1 MEKLFLGIDVGST
14 TLKAVLLTDSG
25 KVRHTLYQR
34 TKPTKVGKLACTGR
48 CSECGA
54 CSLGSLRN
62 AIDDFLDGAGV
73 TLDKIACTVV
83 TGSQITDETQ
93 RVLPFAFRISEV
105 TAHVAGAAHYHPEC
119 KAILD
124 VGGQDSKAMIYR
136 EDMQMWLSKMSGI
149 CAAGTGAFLD
159 SVAQK
164 LGISVEQMA
173 DMANYDSDLEFSSV
187 CAVLSATSIN
197 KFKSRVPIGDI
208 IGGACRA
215 QARTIMSGVGE
226 ILIGYKGDILFQ
238 GGVAYNKA
246 VAYYL
251 EEITGN
257 KIIVP
262 KFHSVMGALGAACIA
277 RSHADIS
284 RRIVKK
290 SVPFDRTKLKS
301 LAMRAS
307 GTRKEYFSNSGKDP
321 RPLVWRNLFF
331 PPEILNALDVKMLT
345 LETYAALFARNQKRI
360 KKSFDNAAYKGFSA
374 ETCSFLRVLE
384 GIDLPTPQFGVSTS
398 EPCQQGERIFRD
410 LAREYKFTDRFYS
423 LNTPAVHD
431 ALAVEQIADGL
442 EQAVTLMEKS
452 LGLKMDAGRLAEACE
467 LSNEARRYSSMA
479 NELRLS
485 SPPLIPGPLAI
496 YYSVIFSQL
505 WGKQELVDLQK
516 QFYSELLERRSE
528 VMGKMSIDD
537 THRTLWLHLPPFY
550 DTTLLDFIEYTCN
563 IPIVFEEV
571 NYTEWPE
578 LDPKDPYRSLARKL
592 LSVGFLD
599 PGRRVDLIRDLCQ
612 KAKINGAFLYNHG
625 FGRCSMADST
635 FIKHLREELNAC
647 KVPLIVLDGDCM
659 DSSIDPCSTITKIQ
673 AFSESMNMARYG
685 NILGRPGE
693 PNKLDKTID
702 RLLGR
707 IPNTDSA
714 PYDLAR
720 KALTKVREVTDK
732 VNAARKK

>member
-14 TLKAVLLTDSG
+14 TLKAVLLTESG
-25 KVRHTLYQR
+25 KVRHSLYQR
-34 TKPTKVGKLACTGR
+34 TKPTKVSKLVCTGR

-62 AIDDFLDGAGV
+62 AIDDFLDGAGT
-73 TLDKIACTVV
+73 TLDRISCTVV
-83 TGSQITDETQ
+83 TGSQITDETE

-105 TAHVAGAAHYHPEC
+105 TAHVAGASHYHPDC

-124 VGGQDSKAMIYR
+124 VGGQDSKAMIFR
-136 EDMQMWLSKMSGI
+136 EDMNMWLSKMSGI

-164 LGISVEQMA
+164 LGVSIEEMA
-173 DMANYDSDLEFSSV
+173 DDANYDSDLEFSSV

-262 KFHSVMGALGAACIA
+262 KFHSVMGALGAACVA
-277 RSHADIS
+277 RQHNSIH
-284 RRIVKK
+284 RRIERKH
-290 SVPFDRTKLKS
+290 VPFDRTKLKS
-301 LAMRAS
+301 LSMRADS
-307 GTRKEYFSNSGKDP
+307 TRREYIVKSNKKDD

-331 PPEILNALDVKMLT
+331 PPEILNALDVRMLT
-345 LETYAALFARNQKRI
+345 LETYAALFARKQKRI
-360 KKSFDNAAYKGFSA
+360 KKAFDSAAYKGFSA

-384 GIDLPTPQFGVSTS
+384 GIELPPPAFGVSTS

-410 LAREYKFTDRFYS
+410 LSREYNFTDRFYS
-423 LNTPAVHD
+423 LNTPATHD
-431 ALAVEQIADGL
+431 DLAVEQIAEGL
-442 EQAVTLMEKS
+442 EQSVHLMEKA
-452 LGLKMDAGRLAEACE
+452 LGTKLDMQRLADACE
-467 LSNEARRYSSMA
+467 LSNEARHLSSLA
-479 NELRLS
+479 NRLRLE
-485 SPPLIPGPLAI
+485 SPPLIPGSLAI
-496 YYSVIFSQL
+496 YYSIVFSQL
-505 WGKQELVDLQK
+505 WGRKELVDLQG
-516 QFYSELLERRSE
+516 QFYQELLDRRDE
-528 VMGKMSIDD
+528 IGDKIKIED

-550 DTTLLDFIEYTCN
+550 DTSLLEFIENTCHL
-563 IPIVFEEV
+563 PIVFEEV
-571 NYTEWPE
+571 NFAEWPV

-599 PGRRVDLIRDLCQ
+599 PDKRVELVRRTCEIGKL
-612 KAKINGAFLYNHG
+612 NGTFLYNHG

-635 FIKHLREELNAC
+635 FIKHLREELNED

-659 DSSIDPCSTITKIQ
+659 DSSIDPCSTITKVQ
-673 AFSESMNMARYG
+673 AFAESMNKARYG
-685 NILGRPGE
+685 NILGPVGE
-693 PNKLDKTID
+693 GTRIDRTID
-702 RLLGR
+702 NLLEK
-707 IPNTDSA
+707 IPHDDSV
-714 PYDLAR
+714 PFDLAR
-720 KALTKVREVTDK
+720 KALHKVRAVSDK
-732 VNAARKK
+732 VRKN